1 MTENVI
7 INVETKYKDKGVAEL
22 KKVLAGTKLAMDN
35 MTKSGNQNSDSFI
48 KLQARTVALN
58 AKINDLKKSYTDVGK
73 ATKTVHTDTE
83 KLSGGVKNLVSSLP
97 LLSLGLAGVAAG
109 IIKFG
114 VDSFKMGA
122 DFQELRSNFI
132 GSAQDLELFR
142 KATAGTV
149 SDGGLITLSNYAS
162 DLGVTL
168 KD

>member
-58 AKINDLKKSYTDVGK
+58 SRIEQLKKSYTDVSK
-73 ATKTVHTDTE
+73 VSQTVNTHTANFKSKVSE
-83 KLSGGVKNLVSSLP
+83 LSSSLP
-97 LLSLGLAGVAAG
+97 LLSIGLAGVAAG

-114 VDSFKMGA
+114 F
-122 DFQELRSNFI
+122 
-132 GSAQDLELFR
+132 
-142 KATAGTV
+142 V
-149 SDGGLITLSNYAS
+149 S
-162 DLGVTL
+162 
-168 KD
+168 